1 MSQDKLKSLW
11 IHCVVSCNLAFN
23 LVTNTKFRVFILYL
37 NSAAKDFL
45 TKGASG
51 VQR

>member
-11 IHCVVSCNLAFN
+11 IHYVVSCNLAFN
-23 LVTNTKFRVFILYL
+23 LVANTKFRVFILYL

-45 TKGASG
+45 AKGASS
-51 VQR
+51 V